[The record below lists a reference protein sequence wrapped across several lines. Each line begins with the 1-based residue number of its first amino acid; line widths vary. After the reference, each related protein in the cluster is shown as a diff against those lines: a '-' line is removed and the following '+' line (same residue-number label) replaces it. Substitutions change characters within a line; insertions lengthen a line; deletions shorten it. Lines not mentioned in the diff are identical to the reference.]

1 MDRLRP
7 SETALLIGILS
18 VVLNVLGLSVPLG
31 SISLHASP
39 VDAIFLLL
47 GLSAVVFKRRE
58 FTEMVKGN
66 RTYYTLSG
74 LFLFSVLISAL
85 LSPNPLTPLKELI
98 QLAGYVWVIPLIL
111 TYRPDV
117 PRVYVLSA
125 KAVVIFAAVILVPYF
140 YLFGWVR
147 FNPFNIHANPTGFLF
162 ALFTVVLAHYGRTW
176 LAVLSS
182 VVTSFTFSRSAL
194 GALFASFLFK
204 GYLEKN
210 RRVLNLS
217 LGILPIV
224 LLFTSPYALR
234 GFVAVRNYI
243 KDVVSVSKAEKQRD
257 YKPPIDVLRGKN
269 YEIVRVLIWEASLKM
284 WKHRPLTGIGLGR
297 YEEEWKVSCETE
309 KLPDRL
315 CTKWVRNVD
324 AHNVFIQVL
333 SETGVLGFVTFIL
346 LFAFIT
352 ARLVGNPL
360 ALTVLFMTFL
370 FGLLQPF
377 PLFTRNLAPIVWLLL
392 FHGGVIRWKRE

>member
-7 SETALLIGILS
+7 SETALLIGVLS
-18 VVLNVLGLSVPLG
+18 VVLNVLGLSVPVG
-31 SISLHASP
+31 GIPVYVSP
-39 VDAIFLLL
+39 VDTVFLIL
-47 GLSAVVFKRRE
+47 GLSAVLL
-58 FTEMVKGN
+58 KGN
-66 RTYYTLSG
+66 EVLEILRNNRIYYALSG
-74 LFLFSVLISAL
+74 LFLLSALFSAL
-85 LSPNPLTPLKELI
+85 LSPDPLPPLKEVL
-98 QLAGYVWVIPLIL
+98 QLAGYMWVIPLIL
-111 TYRPDV
+111 AYRPDV
-117 PRVYVLSA
+117 QRVYVLSA
-125 KAVVIFAAVILVPYF
+125 RAVVIFAAVILIPYF

-162 ALFTVVLAHYGRTW
+162 ALFTVILAHYGRTW

-204 GYLEKN
+204 GYVEKN
-210 RRVLNLS
+210 RRMLNFS
-217 LGILPIV
+217 LGILSIL
-224 LLFTSPYALR
+224 LLFASPYVLR
-234 GFVAVRNYI
+234 GFVAVRSYI
-243 KDVVSVSKAEKQRD
+243 STTLISTDKGEGKR
-257 YKPPIDVLRGKN
+257 KPPIDVIRGRN
-269 YEIVRVLIWEASLKM
+269 YEILRLLMWEASLKM
-284 WKHRPLTGIGLGR
+284 WQNRPLTGIGPGR
-297 YEEEWKVSCETE
+297 YAEQWEASCEAD

-315 CTKWVRNVD
+315 CSPPVKNVD

-333 SETGVLGFVTFIL
+333 SETGILGFATFIL
-346 LFAFIT
+346 LFIFIT
-352 ARLVGNPL
+352 VRIVGNPL

>member
-18 VVLNVLGLSVPLG
+18 VVLNVLGLSVPVG
-31 SISLHASP
+31 SISLHVSP
-39 VDAIFLLL
+39 VDVIFLFL
-47 GLSAVVFKRRE
+47 GISAIVLKRHE
-58 FTEMVKGN
+58 SMEIVKGN
-66 RTYYTLSG
+66 RRYYALSG
-74 LFLFSVLISAL
+74 LFLLTVL
-85 LSPNPLTPLKELI
+85 LSAILSPGPLTPLKELI
-98 QLAGYVWVIPLIL
+98 QLAGYMWIIPLIL
-111 TYRPDV
+111 AYRPDV
-117 PRVYVLSA
+117 PRVYVLGA
-125 KAVVIFAAVILVPYF
+125 KAIVIFAAVILIPYF

-162 ALFTVVLAHYGRTW
+162 ALFTVILAHYGRTW

-182 VVTSFTFSRSAL
+182 VVTSFTFSRSAM

-204 GYLEKN
+204 GSMEKG
-210 RRVLNLS
+210 RRMLNFS
-217 LGILPIV
+217 LGILSIF
-224 LLFTSPYALR
+224 LLFTSPYMLR
-234 GFVAVRNYI
+234 GFVAVKSYI
-243 KDVVSVSKAEKQRD
+243 RDVIPVSKAEKQRD
-257 YKPPIDVLRGKN
+257 YKPPIDVLRGKS

-284 WKHRPLTGIGLGR
+284 WEHRPLTGIGFGR
-297 YEEEWKVSCETE
+297 YEEEWKVSCETDE
-309 KLPDRL
+309 LPDRL

-333 SETGVLGFVTFIL
+333 SETGVLGFITFVLLFTFI
-346 LFAFIT
+346 AV
-352 ARLVGNPL
+352 RLVGSPL